1 MKLEAVVYILMMLFL
16 AFMLEHLPM
25 PELISWFQPAWV
37 MLIVTVMV
45 LFAPSAFGLWLAIP
59 LGLML
64 DTEHGTPLGLH
75 IILVALHIYLLQLLY
90 RRIYLFNVAQQSAV
104 LFLMIMAEQ
113 IIHYWAVAV
122 LYEEATPVM
131 LFAPAITTAIL
142 WPWLYVVGYRSLKR
156 LEM

>member
-1 MKLEAVVYILMMLFL
+1 MKLEAVVYILIMLFL

-25 PELISWFQPAWV
+25 PELIDWFQPTWV

-45 LFAPSAFGLWLAIP
+45 LFAPNAFGLWLAIP

-64 DTEHGTPLGLH
+64 DAEHGTPLGLN
-75 IILVALHIYLLQLLY
+75 IMLVALHIYLLQLLY

-113 IIHYWAVAV
+113 IIHYWAVAA
-122 LYEEATPVM
+122 LRDDATPVM
-131 LFAPAITTAIL
+131 LFAPAITTAVL

-156 LEM
+156 LEL

>member
-25 PELISWFQPAWV
+25 PELINWFQPAWV
-37 MLIVTVMV
+37 ILIVTVMV
-45 LFAPSAFGLWLAIP
+45 LFAPGVFGLWVAFP

-64 DTEHGTPLGLH
+64 DAEHGTPLGLH

-90 RRIYLFNVAQQSAV
+90 RRIYLFNVLQQAAV
-104 LFLMIMAEQ
+104 LFLMVMAEQ
-113 IIHYWAVAV
+113 IIHYWAIAV
-122 LYEEATPVM
+122 LREDATPVA
-131 LFAPAITTAIL
+131 LFAPAITTAVL

-156 LEM
+156 LEL

>member
-1 MKLEAVVYILMMLFL
+1 MRLEAIVYIFIMLFF
-16 AFMLEHLPM
+16 AFVMEHLPM
-25 PELISWFQPAWV
+25 PELINWFQPAWV

-64 DTEHGTPLGLH
+64 DAEHGTPLGLN

-90 RRIYLFNVAQQSAV
+90 RRIYLFNVLQQSVV

-113 IIHYWAVAV
+113 IIHYWALAI
-122 LYEEATPVM
+122 LREDATPVM
-131 LFAPAITTAIL
+131 LLAPAITTAFL

-156 LEM
+156 LES